1 MHEVER
7 AGDFA
12 MTEAAAN
19 IRRLFLDPKDTYSD
33 AEAAEIL
40 GIKPPEL
47 KERMESG
54 EVEGVRT
61 CCGIIFSRKELISFV
76 MDYWPQETIEAA
88 LGDDLAKG
96 IPKLLRLA
104 DLEVRIPRFEILALE
119 RLAERDGKSV
129 NAVLARE
136 LRDLVSAESDFLGRQ
151 IPGFT
156 AALRWPQ

>member
-1 MHEVER
+1 V
-7 AGDFA
+7 
-12 MTEAAAN
+12 TETAAH
-19 IRRLFLDPKDTYSD
+19 IRHLFLDPKDTYTA

-40 GIKPPEL
+40 GIKSLEL

-61 CCGIIFSRKELISFV
+61 CCGVTVPRKELISFA
-76 MDYWPQETIEAA
+76 MDFWTQETIEAA
-88 LGDDLAKG
+88 LGDDLAKC

-104 DLEVRIPRFEILALE
+104 ALEVRLPRFEILALQ

-129 NAVLARE
+129 DAVLARE
-136 LRDLVSAESDFLGRQ
+136 LLDLVSAESDFLAAK

-156 AALRWPQ
+156 AVLR

>member
-1 MHEVER
+1 
-7 AGDFA
+7 
-12 MTEAAAN
+12 MTETAAH
-19 IRRLFLDPKDTYSD
+19 IRHLFLDPKDTYTA

-40 GIKPPEL
+40 GIKPLEL

-61 CCGIIFSRKELISFV
+61 CCGMTVPRKELISFA
-76 MDYWPQETIEAA
+76 MDFWPQATIEAA

-104 DLEVRIPRFEILALE
+104 DLHVRIPRFEIVALE

-129 NAVLARE
+129 DAVLARE
-136 LRDLVSAESDFLGRQ
+136 LLDVVSSESDFLAEKTT
-151 IPGFT
+151 GFS
-156 AALRWPQ
+156 AALLWPR

>member
-1 MHEVER
+1 V
-7 AGDFA
+7 
-12 MTEAAAN
+12 TETAAH
-19 IRRLFLDPKDTYSD
+19 IRHLFLDPKDTYTVG
-33 AEAAEIL
+33 EAAEIL
-40 GIKPPEL
+40 GIKPLEL
-47 KERMESG
+47 KEHMESG

-61 CCGIIFSRKELISFV
+61 CCGLTVPRKELISLAMGV
-76 MDYWPQETIEAA
+76 WPQNTIEAA

-104 DLEVRIPRFEILALE
+104 DLHVRIPRFEIIALE

-129 NAVLARE
+129 DSFLTRE
-136 LRDLVSAESDFLGRQ
+136 LLGVVSAESDYLAST

>member
-1 MHEVER
+1 MN
-7 AGDFA
+7 
-12 MTEAAAN
+12 EAAPN

-40 GIKPPEL
+40 GIKPLDL
-47 KERMESG
+47 KRRMETG

-61 CCGIIFSRKELISFV
+61 CCGMTVPRQELISFA
-76 MDYWPQETIEAA
+76 MDFWPQETIEEA

-104 DLEVRIPRFEILALE
+104 DLHVRIPRFEILALE

-129 NAVLARE
+129 DTVLAGE
-136 LRDLVSAESDFLGRQ
+136 LRDLISAESDYLPVK
-151 IPGFT
+151 IPRF
-156 AALRWPQ
+156 ASALR